1 MMPMTGTE
9 LRKLRV
15 KAGLSQEGLAR
26 LCDVASRTIVRWE
39 KGHVPIPALAA
50 RGLLAILAERKREK

>member
-1 MMPMTGTE
+1 M
-9 LRKLRV
+9 

-39 KGHVPIPALAA
+39 KDHVPIPALAA
-50 RGLLAILAERKREK
+50 RGLLAILAEKKAKS